1 MNFFLLLLLLPLHPV
16 AEYSIVFVMFVLL
29 QILKVDAYTN
39 TNTCM
44 YVCLYIIYNC
54 LGVCVQTFIHTFQ
67 LRTYTFT
74 KPKYNQPRQNK
85 MQKQNKCQTK
95 AHTNRRA
102 RQSTIIAGWQLF
114 HFRNFN
120 FVLIHT

>member
-54 LGVCVQTFIHTFQ
+54 LGVCANFHSHILAENLHFYSAKVQSASA
-67 LRTYTFT
+67 
-74 KPKYNQPRQNK
+74 K
-85 MQKQNKCQTK
+85 
-95 AHTNRRA
+95 
-102 RQSTIIAGWQLF
+102 
-114 HFRNFN
+114 
-120 FVLIHT
+120 